1 MFYKLILSILATPIP
16 PPKSTS
22 DKDAI
27 CYLVKD
33 KLKILVHS
41 K

>member
-16 PPKSTS
+16 PPKSIRE
-22 DKDAI
+22 KNAI
-27 CYLVKD
+27 CDLMKDELKMLVY
-33 KLKILVHS
+33 S

>member
-16 PPKSTS
+16 PPKSIR
-22 DKDAI
+22 DKNAMKDELKM
-27 CYLVKD
+27 LVY
-33 KLKILVHS
+33 S